1 LTSEDLI
8 AAGRA
13 DLADWLDAQP
23 DNYYLA
29 DDGLTRGLA
38 LQLGADDLAAFEDR
52 LEAMGAEMAR
62 IDAAVRENNLHANL
76 PRIDAC
82 DEVGRRTDV
91 VVHHPT
97 YDVVG
102 RAIYE
107 GGVIS
112 SYADEKW
119 PNLKALALFYL
130 SSLNGE
136 AGHNCPVA
144 CTAGLVKV
152 LSNVAGPE
160 LRDRYLGQFLLADYD
175 QRLHAAQFLT
185 EVQGGSDV
193 GANSTVAVAAD
204 EPGLYHLTGEKWFCS
219 NIGADLA
226 LLTAR
231 LEDGP
236 KGTRGLGLF
245 LMPLRNEDGSPNG
258 IRLWRL
264 KDKVGTR
271 SMPTAEAELS
281 KAKAWHVGEPGHG
294 FKNMMSNVI
303 HTSRVYNAMSVAGG
317 MRRATI
323 VAWTYARHRNAF
335 GAPIGRYPLIRE
347 TLAAMRSD
355 TAAVRAACLHLLA
368 AQDRI
373 ERQGGD
379 TKEARAAQRM
389 AVNLNKTLSARIGHE
404 VCNQGI
410 EVLGGNGTV
419 ETFSVL
425 PRLLRDN
432 VVSENWEGTHNTL
445 FVQWLRDAT
454 ARDMDVPYLDS
465 LAALI
470 DQIEPDGD
478 PELGALHEAAVAELA
493 TVRDECKALKD
504 SPPELATL
512 TVRRV
517 GDHSCLL
524 LYAAALLREASF
536 AKAHGHDDAEDTA
549 LLARHFWDRRLGGDP
564 GPASEGYLD
573 RIEAICRRA

>member
-1 LTSEDLI
+1 MSEDLI

-13 DLADWLDAQP
+13 DLAAWLDAQP

-29 DDGLTRGLA
+29 DDGLARGLA
-38 LQLGADDLAAFEDR
+38 LQLGAGGLASFEDR
-52 LEAMGAEMAR
+52 LTGMGAEMAQ
-62 IDAAVRENNLHANL
+62 IDAAVQENNLHANL

-82 DEVGRRTDV
+82 DPVGRRTDV

-97 YDVVG
+97 YDVIG

-107 GGVIS
+107 GGVIAA
-112 SYADEKW
+112 YKDQQW
-119 PNLKALALFYL
+119 PNLKALSLFYL
-130 SSLNGE
+130 SSHNGE

-152 LSNVAGPE
+152 LSFVAEPE
-160 LRDRYLGQFLLADYD
+160 LRERYLDRFLLADYD
-175 QRLHAAQFLT
+175 RRLHGAQFVT

-193 GANSTVAVAAD
+193 GANYTVAVPGD
-204 EPGLYHLTGEKWFCS
+204 EPGLFLLDGEKWFCS
-219 NIGADLA
+219 NIGADLG

-231 LEDGP
+231 LEGGP
-236 KGTRGLGLF
+236 GGTKGLGLF
-245 LMPLRNEDGSPNG
+245 LMPLRDEDGSPNG

-271 SMPTAEAELS
+271 SMPTAEVELNG
-281 KAKAWHVGEPGHG
+281 AKAWHVGKAGEG
-294 FKNMMSNVI
+294 FKNMMSHVI
-303 HTSRVYNAMSVAGG
+303 HTSRVYNAVSVVGG

-323 VAWTYARHRNAF
+323 LAWTYARHRGAF
-335 GAPIGRYPLIRE
+335 GAPIARYPLIRE

-379 TKEARAAQRM
+379 TPEARAAQRM
-389 AVNLNKTLSARIGHE
+389 TVNLNKTLSARIGHE

-445 FVQWLRDAT
+445 FVQWLRDAAT
-454 ARDMDVPYLDS
+454 RDMDLPFLDS
-465 LAALI
+465 LGALI
-470 DQIEPDGD
+470 AAVEPGGD
-478 PELGALHEAAVAELA
+478 KDLGALHASAEAELE
-493 TVRDECKALKD
+493 TVRGECKRLKD
-504 SPPELATL
+504 SPPDLATL
-512 TVRRV
+512 LTKRI
-517 GDHSCLL
+517 GDHACTL
-524 LYAAALLREASF
+524 LYAAALMREAAF
-536 AKAHGHDDAEDTA
+536 AKATGREDAADTL

-564 GPASEGYLD
+564 GPESPGYLE
-573 RIEAICRRA
+573 RLEAICERC

>member
-1 LTSEDLI
+1 MSEDLI

-13 DLADWLDAQP
+13 DLVDWLEAQP

-29 DDGLTRGLA
+29 DDGLARGLA
-38 LQLGADDLAAFEDR
+38 LQLGADDLRAFEER
-52 LEAMGAEMAR
+52 LAGMGAEMAQV
-62 IDAAVRENNLHANL
+62 DAAVRENNLHANL

-82 DEVGRRTDV
+82 DAVGRRTDV

-112 SYADEKW
+112 SYRDERW
-119 PNLKALALFYL
+119 PNVKALSLFYL

-152 LSNVAGPE
+152 LLHVAGPE
-160 LRDRYLGQFLLADYD
+160 LRDRYLERFLVSDYD
-175 QRLHAAQFLT
+175 KRLHGAQFLT

-193 GANSTVAVAAD
+193 GANSTVATPGD
-204 EPGLYHLTGEKWFCS
+204 EPGEFRLSGEKWFCS
-219 NIGADLA
+219 NIGADIG

-231 LEDGP
+231 LEGGSG
-236 KGTRGLGLF
+236 GTKGLGLF

-271 SMPTAEAELS
+271 SMPTAEVELAD
-281 KAKAWHVGEPGHG
+281 AKAWHVGEVGDG

-303 HTSRVYNAMSVAGG
+303 HTSRVYNALSSVGG

-323 VAWTYARHRNAF
+323 VAWTYARHRGAF
-335 GAPIGRYPLIRE
+335 GAPIARYPLIRE

-355 TAAVRAACLHLLA
+355 TAAVRAGCLHLLA

-379 TKEARAAQRM
+379 TREARAAQRM
-389 AVNLNKTLSARIGHE
+389 AVNLNKTLSARYGHE

-432 VVSENWEGTHNTL
+432 VVAENWEGTHNTL
-445 FVQWLRDAT
+445 FVQWLRDAGT
-454 ARDMDVPYLDS
+454 RDMDLPFLDS
-465 LAALI
+465 LGDLI
-470 DQIEPDGD
+470 SKVDPGGD
-478 PELGALHEAAVAELA
+478 AELSALHGAAEAELEV
-493 TVRDECKALKD
+493 VRAECKHLKD

-512 TVRRV
+512 LVRRV
-517 GDHSCLL
+517 GDHACAL
-524 LYAAALLREASF
+524 LYAAALMREASF
-536 AKAHGHDDAEDTA
+536 AKATGRDDATDA
-549 LLARHFWDRRLGGDP
+549 LLLARHFWDRRLGGDP
-564 GPASEGYLD
+564 GPASAGYLE
-573 RIEAICRRA
+573 RLEAICERC